1 MARISSGDDSPLIA
15 PPLVLR
21 FYLLHLL
28 YRRLMIEK
36 VSMLRPGVDRYKEPR
51 ECAIVVPIR
60 SFTYAKTRV
69 DPNPSD
75 LKASMISQSAGAVIE
90 AARAYPTFVLTKDNV
105 VTTWAHERGTKVIT
119 ELGRGLNAELNYA
132 GNFLQ
137 NHGFTRMVIA
147 LADVP
152 LVSSFDIEQAASAP
166 DFWIVSDRS
175 QNGTNLLGLEL
186 PIKIA
191 LSFGPQSFASHRS
204 EISRTKGE
212 VEVITS
218 SYACYDLDTPADIE
232 ALVAVLNSDNDGL
245 SPVTLASLGV
255 LLASATSLT
264 SNDGLKGN
272 QIGTKGE
279 I

>member
-1 MARISSGDDSPLIA
+1 ML
-15 PPLVLR
+15 
-21 FYLLHLL
+21 
-28 YRRLMIEK
+28 ET
-36 VSMLRPGVDRYKEPR
+36 VSMIRPGVDMYKEAR

-69 DPNPSD
+69 DPSPSD
-75 LKASMISQSAGAVIE
+75 SKALMISQSAEAVIE
-90 AARAYPTFVLTKDNV
+90 AARAYPTFVLTKDSV

-132 GNFLQ
+132 GNFLHK
-137 NHGFTRMVIA
+137 HGFTRMVIA

-152 LVSSFDIEQAASAP
+152 LVSSFDIQQAASAP
-166 DFWIVSDRS
+166 SFWIVSDRS
-175 QNGTNLLGLEL
+175 QNGTNVLGLEL
-186 PIKIA
+186 PIKIN
-191 LSFGPQSFASHRS
+191 LSFGSRSFASHLS

-232 ALVAVLNSDNDGL
+232 ALVKVLSSDNDGL
-245 SPVTLASLGV
+245 SPVILARLGV
-255 LLASATSLT
+255 LLASATSIT

-272 QIGTKGE
+272 QTGTKGE